1 MARYQNLKDYL
12 QTEHIKLID
21 KAVTEHQNSDVE
33 INGNTLIESL
43 YCTDDERSN
52 LKMELVV
59 SADCN
64 NTVSEKQYYN
74 VTLFGSLDR
83 KLQDIQVIDVKKCD
97 KSDIR
102 DDDLLNHFILP
113 DVRTDDL
120 ERIGNELFSY
130 YNIFADMKGYG
141 LSLGKIISNMKAP
154 IFFADLPADCLG
166 RINLVEADVKTY
178 QYDIGTQQLKKVS
191 GYAKPGIILLN
202 KKKYYDEQDGELLI
216 TVAHE
221 LVHWQFH
228 QKFFKLL
235 VLLGTDSDD
244 MNCKEFPVAFSDSM
258 TDIDKALC
266 IAEWQ
271 ANALAM
277 RLAIP
282 SCTVDAVNEII
293 ANDPSTYYENYG
305 DRMQACVIK
314 LAKIYGVSCFVAKA
328 RMRQLGYDFVDGT
341 ILEYEENGKKTQPAP
356 FYFQPGTLKENETFV
371 IYHNKYERLLR
382 DNEEFAELIKERYFV
397 YTGYVVCYNHPKYI
411 KLKISHDVIEYE
423 LSDYA
428 REHAE
433 ECCYKFKY
441 TYNFN
446 KNSYTG
452 CTISQYLCR
461 LEDIVITIPTDY
473 VEGGVHINAKQF
485 KTIFDKIE
493 ADREK
498 AKKIKAH
505 MVLAEITTFSDALK
519 YHKKQIKGLTY
530 HRIEERYGIKE
541 DALKAYVAPEDS
553 KRHRIPSIE
562 HMMLLCHAFHLP
574 HDIAID
580 FLVKAGTPLKEGNL
594 LHKLYDDLLRLTDT
608 PIKVWDEYLTENGF
622 PPLLSTDRK

>member
-12 QTEHIKLID
+12 QNEHIKLID
-21 KAVTEHQNSDVE
+21 KAVTGHQNSDVD

-43 YCTDDERSN
+43 YCTDDECSN

-130 YNIFADMKGYG
+130 YNIFADMEVYG

-166 RINLVEADVKTY
+166 RINLVETDIKTY
-178 QYDIGTQQLKKVS
+178 RYDIKIQQLKEVN
-191 GYAKPGIILLN
+191 GHAKPGIILLN

-235 VLLGTDSDD
+235 VLLGTDSDE

-282 SCTVDAVNEII
+282 SCTVDAVNDEI

-314 LAKIYGVSCFVAKA
+314 FAKIYGVSCFVAKA

-341 ILEYEENGKKTQPAP
+341 ILEYEENGKKIQPAP
-356 FYFQPGTLKENETFV
+356 FYFQPGILAHDETFV
-371 IYHNKYERLLR
+371 IYPKDYEKLVNANK
-382 DNEEFAELIKERYFV
+382 DFAELIETRAYV
-397 YTGYVVCYNHPKYI
+397 YTGYVICKNDSKYI
-411 KLKISHDVIEYE
+411 KLEYSDNRLSFS

-428 REHAE
+428 RDHAE
-433 ECCYKFKY
+433 ECCMKFVYRIK
-441 TYNFN
+441 
-446 KNSYTG
+446 
-452 CTISQYLCR
+452 
-461 LEDIVITIPTDY
+461 
-473 VEGGVHINAKQF
+473 
-485 KTIFDKIE
+485 
-493 ADREK
+493 ADR
-498 AKKIKAH
+498 IKY
-505 MVLAEITTFSDALK
+505 DK
-519 YHKKQIKGLTY
+519 YSVS
-530 HRIEERYGIKE
+530 
-541 DALKAYVAPEDS
+541 AY
-553 KRHRIPSIE
+553 
-562 HMMLLCHAFHLP
+562 
-574 HDIAID
+574 
-580 FLVKAGTPLKEGNL
+580 
-594 LHKLYDDLLRLTDT
+594 LHKLYKPEEYGIIDDKEHYILSDKAEYDMREFFNERYATKKILKHMEDNGIASLYETLQYHKERKDITFEQMSERTGVSSETIRSYFAKPKTQKNRRVSVEAIMIISNALQLEAIIALDLINKASLSLNEHELQGQLYRYFLTITNAPIATWNQILLNNDL
-608 PIKVWDEYLTENGF
+608 
-622 PPLLSTDRK
+622 PPLT